1 MAEKWTG
8 KTGGTPFM
16 QRALV
21 GLSRRTDIRIIYAV
35 MAVTYMPFYL
45 LSRPSAAKA
54 QYRYFRERQ
63 GYSRAKALCSTLWN
77 FYKFGQVVID
87 RFAAHAGRKFRF
99 EIEHRELFYDLVTEE
114 RGFMVLSSHLGNF
127 EMAGYEL
134 STPLKKMNVVLYAG
148 DTEIVMENR
157 RKLLATHNIHLIP
170 LQKDLSHVF
179 AINNALADG
188 EIVAMPAD
196 RRVGE
201 GKTVSVPILGK
212 GAKLPLGPFAL
223 AVTRDEIVR
232 VVFVVKER
240 WDTYHIYIYP
250 LPVRAEGTVRERI
263 ADLAGQYGELLT
275 QMARKYPAQ
284 LYNYYDFWSD
294 DTWI

>member
-1 MAEKWTG
+1 
-8 KTGGTPFM
+8 M

-21 GLSRRTDIRIIYAV
+21 GLLRRTDIRIIYAV
-35 MAVTYMPFYL
+35 MAVFYLPFYL

-63 GYSRAKALCSTLWN
+63 GNSRAKALCSTLRN
-77 FYKFGQVVID
+77 FYNFGQVVID
-87 RFAAHAGRKFRF
+87 RFAAHAGKKFRF

-157 RKLLATHNIHLIP
+157 RKLLALHNIHLIP

-179 AINNALADG
+179 AINNALANG

-212 GAKLPLGPFAL
+212 DAKLPMGPFAL
-223 AVTRDEIVR
+223 AVTREETVR
-232 VVFVVKER
+232 VVFVVKAR
-240 WDTYHIYIYP
+240 WDTYHIYIHP
-250 LPVRAEGTVRERI
+250 LPTKEEGTVRERI

-275 QMARKYPAQ
+275 AMARKYPTQ

-294 DTWI
+294 DTWL